1 MFLRDGIT
9 LSRKRMCDWTQR
21 VVDEYFS
28 LLWQELKAEVLSFP
42 YVQADETSIKVRD
55 LEVLKA
61 EQKLFTGYF
70 WAVHAPPDLA
80 FFEYHPS
87 RASESA
93 KEVLKDFKGVVQTDA
108 YAGYNAV
115 VLPEEVSRLACL
127 AHIRRKFIENRKLAP
142 ATADQIIRQIAKLY
156 ELEKKCRNLE
166 PQERL
171 AQRQQK
177 AAPLFE
183 DLYEL
188 MAESSKRLL
197 PKHGLQ
203 EALRYAL
210 KQKTQMELYLSNGNY
225 YIDNNAIERQIRP
238 IALGR
243 KNYLF
248 AGSHDGASS
257 AAVLYSLLAT
267 CKLCGVNPR
276 NWMTDVLRRIPAHP
290 RNQLA
295 DLLPQRWK
303 NNSD

>member
-1 MFLRDGIT
+1 
-9 LSRKRMCDWTQR
+9 MCDWTKR

-28 LLWQELKAEVLSFP
+28 LLWQALKTEVLNFP

-55 LEVLKA
+55 LEVLKS

-70 WAVHAPPDLA
+70 WAVHAPPNLA

-115 VLPEEVSRLACL
+115 VLPEDVCRLACM
-127 AHIRRKFIENRKLAP
+127 AHIRRRFIEGRNFAP
-142 ATADQIIRQIAKLY
+142 KAADPIIKQIAVLY
-156 ELEKKCRNLE
+156 KLEKKWKNLKPE
-166 PQERL
+166 ERKL
-171 AQRQQK
+171 RREK
-177 AAPLFE
+177 ESKPLFE
-183 DLYEL
+183 KLYDLIQET
-188 MAESSKRLL
+188 SGKLL

-203 EALRYAL
+203 EALQYAL
-210 KQKTQMELYLSNGNY
+210 KQKTPMELYLNDGDY
-225 YIDNNAIERQIRP
+225 HIDNNPIERQIRP

-248 AGSHDGASS
+248 AGSHDGARK

-267 CKLCGVNPR
+267 CKLSGVNPR
-276 NWMTDVLRRIPAHP
+276 EWMTDVLRRIAAYP
-290 RNQLA
+290 RNQIA
-295 DLLPQRWK
+295 DLLPHRREK
-303 NNSD
+303 A